1 MSNYIVY
8 LGAVGWTH
16 AAWESC
22 FYPDGLPADWQLSF
36 YNTQF
41 RCTYLPMAHWRNA
54 SDEEVAG
61 WLQEPQQGFRF
72 VLGGAGEWSADDVP
86 KAARFGNRAVR
97 EADADICWLEGEPD
111 LRELARRMQAAAR
124 TGVPLYVISRD
135 AALAALGKVR
145 ELMDVLGV

>member
-1 MSNYIVY
+1 MGNYIVY

-16 AAWESC
+16 AAWEGS
-22 FYPDGLPADWQLSF
+22 FYPDDLPHDWQLSF

-41 RCTYLPMAHWRNA
+41 RCVYLPHGQWVNA
-54 SDEEVAG
+54 SDEEVSA
-61 WLQEPQQGFRF
+61 WLREPQAGFRF
-72 VLGGAGEWSADDVP
+72 VLGGTVQSNAGELE